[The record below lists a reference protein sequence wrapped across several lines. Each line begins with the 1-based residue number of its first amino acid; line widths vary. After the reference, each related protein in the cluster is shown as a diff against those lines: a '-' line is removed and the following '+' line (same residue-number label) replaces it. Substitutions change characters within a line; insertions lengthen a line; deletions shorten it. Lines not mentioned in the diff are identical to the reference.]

1 MIKPQIKDIT
11 TQKGNCIYIPYALY
25 FQVTC
30 LQILAS
36 RRRHLDF
43 FISEHWYNTFKFV
56 VIGSST
62 NYYAFFSKLAKY
74 CNDQLQTEM
83 WLTQVFI

>member
-1 MIKPQIKDIT
+1 MIKLQIKDIAI
-11 TQKGNCIYIPYALY
+11 QKGTGIYIPYALY

-43 FISEHWYNTFKFV
+43 FISEHWYNTFKFMV
-56 VIGSST
+56 VASST
-62 NYYAFFSKLAKY
+62 NSYAFFSKLAKDS
-74 CNDQLQTEM
+74 NDHLQTDM
-83 WLTQVFI
+83 WLTQFFI

>member
-30 LQILAS
+30 LQILAGG
-36 RRRHLDF
+36 RRHLDF
-43 FISEHWYNTFKFV
+43 FIS
-56 VIGSST
+56 
-62 NYYAFFSKLAKY
+62 
-74 CNDQLQTEM
+74 QQ
-83 WLTQVFI
+83 